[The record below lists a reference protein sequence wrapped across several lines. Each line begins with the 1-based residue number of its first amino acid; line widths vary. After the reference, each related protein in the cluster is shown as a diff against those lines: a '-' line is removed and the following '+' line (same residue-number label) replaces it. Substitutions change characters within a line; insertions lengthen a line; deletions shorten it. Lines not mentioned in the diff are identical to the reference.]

1 MQLRELNIG
10 CFGGGTGL
18 PSLLGGLKFNPWLQL
33 NAVVTMFDSGGSSG
47 QLRDQL
53 GVLPPGDVLK
63 CALALARNEGEAR
76 RVLLARLPTLEQH
89 DRLAGHTGGNL
100 LLSMMEQYSGDF
112 LAAVDGLRALLGCRG
127 RVWPVS
133 VEPASVCAEYADGTR
148 TRGEVEVDLLQAHG
162 NQVQRLWLEPDVTIH
177 PAVSGAIRRF
187 DAAVIGPGSFFTS
200 LMPPLLVHG
209 VREALHDMRGPVILI
224 ANLLTEGRGMS
235 GFTTADAVRWV
246 ATAIDRPVDV
256 VIANTGR
263 PSAES
268 LGRYAAEHKEPLE
281 IGEVDEGVEQVL
293 GRFWCTEIARH
304 DRRRLAYAVWS
315 VLSARLLS
323 GHSTTAA
330 SLAHR

>member
-1 MQLRELNIG
+1 
-10 CFGGGTGL
+10 
-18 PSLLGGLKFNPWLQL
+18 
-33 NAVVTMFDSGGSSG
+33 
-47 QLRDQL
+47 
-53 GVLPPGDVLK
+53 
-63 CALALARNEGEAR
+63 
-76 RVLLARLPTLEQH
+76 
-89 DRLAGHTGGNL
+89 
-100 LLSMMEQYSGDF
+100 
-112 LAAVDGLRALLGCRG
+112 
-127 RVWPVS
+127 
-133 VEPASVCAEYADGTR
+133 
-148 TRGEVEVDLLQAHG
+148 
-162 NQVQRLWLEPDVTIH
+162 
-177 PAVSGAIRRF
+177 
-187 DAAVIGPGSFFTS
+187 VIGPGSFFTS

-263 PSAES
+263 PSAAS
-268 LGRYAAEHKEPLE
+268 LARYAAEHKEPLE
-281 IGEVDEGVEQVL
+281 IGAVDAGVEQVL

-330 SLAHR
+330 SFAPSSS